1 MLPCDI
7 HLEYY
12 RSNGSFSGNIFF
24 YSLNK
29 IRYDKMCYINMVS
42 CHDKKTASMF
52 FIFLELRWGNMTK
65 DTEDLARATGSKAVT
80 KLEFRGGAF
89 GAAVPLLFFVIWAIT
104 TSVLQLSSEIGLV
117 MGAVIGLTLG
127 LLFSKSKWEDY
138 AQGLFDGLA
147 QPIGV
152 IAMVAWF
159 YAGMF
164 AQVLQTGGLVEGLV
178 WIGAI
183 TGLTGGLFV
192 ALTFLLAAVF
202 STAVGTGYGTTVAF
216 CTLMYPAGIAT
227 EADPVMLFAAILA
240 GAVFGD
246 NLAPV
251 SDTTIVSATTQNAD
265 VPGVV
270 RSRFKYAIIAAIPT
284 TLLFAIFGGGA
295 AVSTDETART
305 AMFDSADPKGLL
317 MLIPFALVL
326 ILALSGHHL
335 ITSLTWGIIVSIP
348 LIVFLNLGAFSDI
361 IRFNPDSDAIV
372 EGALINGITGY
383 INMAILILLIVGAA
397 HLLRLGGTMNV
408 ITNALVKWIKTSI
421 RKAEFAI
428 WSIVALLNSAI
439 TINTAAEIAA
449 APFVKELGDKYRIH
463 RYRRANMLD
472 AVTSALGYIFPWGA
486 PVLLGWSTIQMMQD
500 TYDWLPVVAPTS
512 VFPFVFQGWF
522 LVIVMLVAAL
532 TGWGLRFEGENGEES
547 KEPPSGD

>member
-1 MLPCDI
+1 MA
-7 HLEYY
+7 
-12 RSNGSFSGNIFF
+12 
-24 YSLNK
+24 
-29 IRYDKMCYINMVS
+29 DKEAL
-42 CHDKKTASMF
+42 D
-52 FIFLELRWGNMTK
+52 
-65 DTEDLARATGSKAVT
+65 RATGSTEVKQ
-80 KLEFRGGAF
+80 LDFRLGAF

-117 MGAVIGLTLG
+117 LGAVIGLTLG
-127 LLFSKSKWEDY
+127 LLLSKSKWEDY
-138 AQGLFDGLA
+138 AQGMFDGLA

-164 AQVLQTGGLVEGLV
+164 AQILQVGGLVEGLV
-178 WIGAI
+178 WIGAV

-192 ALTFLLAAVF
+192 ALTFLLAATF

-216 CTLMYPAGIAT
+216 CTLMYPAGIAV

-251 SDTTIVSATTQNAD
+251 SDTTIVSATTQEAD

-270 RSRFKYAIIAAIPT
+270 RSRFKYAIGAAIPT
-284 TLLFAIFGGGA
+284 IILFALFGGGENATADQA
-295 AVSTDETART
+295 AIG
-305 AMFDSADPKGLL
+305 AMMDQTNPSGLF

-326 ILALSGHHL
+326 ILALSGQHL
-335 ITSLTWGIIVSIP
+335 ITSLTWGIILAIP
-348 LIVFLNLGAFSDI
+348 LIWVLKLGTISQI
-361 IRFNPDSDAIV
+361 ISFNPDSDNVV
-372 EGALINGITGY
+372 EGALIEGISGY
-383 INMAILILLIVGAA
+383 VNMAILILLIVAAA
-397 HLLRLGGTMNV
+397 HLLKLGGTMQV
-408 ITNALVKWIKTSI
+408 ITKGLVKWIGKSV
-421 RKAEFAI
+421 RKAELSI
-428 WSIVALLNSAI
+428 WGIVAMMNSAI

-449 APFVKELGDKYRIH
+449 APFVKELGEKYRIH

-486 PVLLGWSTIQMMQD
+486 PVLLGWTTIQTMKEK
-500 TYDWLPVVAPTS
+500 YEWLPVVSPTE

-522 LVIVMLVAAL
+522 LVIVMLIAAL
-532 TGWGLRFEGENGEES
+532 TGWGLRYEGKNGEEV
-547 KEPPSGD
+547 KERPSE